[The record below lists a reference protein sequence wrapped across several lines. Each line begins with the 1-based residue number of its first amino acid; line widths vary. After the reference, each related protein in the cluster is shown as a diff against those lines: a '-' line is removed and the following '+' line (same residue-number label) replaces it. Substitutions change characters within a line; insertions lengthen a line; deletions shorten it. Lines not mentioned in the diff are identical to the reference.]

1 MSGQPPG
8 APTLVLCPGCCTI
21 DDILAFEYDPA
32 GPSPQAACARCAFA
46 FPLFPSEAAQATLD
60 AMRRHDCRMPGEP
73 ENWTAVGKEIIRLM
87 REQGISQGELAER
100 LHKLGPDDK
109 SAGNP
114 QPAE

>member
-1 MSGQPPG
+1 
-8 APTLVLCPGCCTI
+8 
-21 DDILAFEYDPA
+21 
-32 GPSPQAACARCAFA
+32 
-46 FPLFPSEAAQATLD
+46 
-60 AMRRHDCRMPGEP
+60 MRRHDCRMPGEP